1 VFRLA
6 QFAPGLM
13 YEYLFLLLTGRGTSL
28 QWHTNTRTEKSDI
41 LRKLYPKQCYV
52 EINPNDAKRL
62 GIRANDIVSIASRR
76 AEITATAF
84 VPPTVQPGQ
93 VFIPMHYLEVNKLTF
108 PAFDPHSRQP
118 SYKASA
124 VRISAAER

>member
-1 VFRLA
+1 VL
-6 QFAPGLM
+6 
-13 YEYLFLLLTGRGTSL
+13 RG
-28 QWHTNTRTEKSDI
+28 N
-41 LRKLYPKQCYV
+41 Y
-52 EINPNDAKRL
+52 AKPL

-84 VPPTVQPGQ
+84 VTPTVQPGQ

-124 VRISAAER
+124 VRISPAER